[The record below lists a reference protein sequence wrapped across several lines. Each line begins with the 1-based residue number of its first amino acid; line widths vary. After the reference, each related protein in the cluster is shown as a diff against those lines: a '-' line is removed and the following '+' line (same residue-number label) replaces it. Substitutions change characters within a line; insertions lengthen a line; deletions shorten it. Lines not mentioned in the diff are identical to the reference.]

1 MKTEKSRP
9 RMHDHSTTQRGR
21 EKEEEKE
28 EEEEEVRE
36 QYPEDKQ
43 STSQIPSEGPI
54 NKCQCDP

>member
-1 MKTEKSRP
+1 MNPEKSCP
-9 RMHDHSTTQRGR
+9 RMHDHSTTPR
-21 EKEEEKE
+21 EREDE

-43 STSQIPSEGPI
+43 SKSQIPSEGPI